1 MKYSYILLSLIAVIF
16 AVGCVSQT
24 PHADFRITEVTLSE
38 TKINQNQ
45 TSMIFIT
52 IKNFDEIA
60 LNVTVQLSAVRD
72 SDAPYLI
79 FEPEQINYGILKQGE
94 EVRKSISLR
103 ALLPA
108 GEVITYKFKI
118 ELVTDM
124 ETLDT
129 KEREITVSRE

>member
-1 MKYSYILLSLIAVIF
+1 MKQSYVVIILVALVL

-38 TKINQNQ
+38 IKINQNQ
-45 TSMIFIT
+45 TSEIFIT

-79 FEPEQINYGILKQGE
+79 FEPEEINYGVLKQGE

-118 ELVTDM
+118 DLNTDM
-124 ETLDT
+124 ETLDS
-129 KEREITVSRE
+129 KEREITVSRN